1 MSETTP
7 GNDSK
12 TFVLRLWSETARSRR
27 TWRFSLE
34 DPLSRGRRCFGS
46 LRELVGFLSDLCRTD
61 DDDDGSPEAAAPK
74 LRRRVAALALAAL
87 LGCAEAR
94 AETPRLSLG
103 QAAGAPGGAVVLP
116 LVLASGDAL
125 PVGSLSLRVQVEPA
139 PAAESVT
146 FRRAGDWA
154 RRKAAFE
161 ARPQGDGG
169 FSWILSLSEPAAA
182 STDTLVGEVVVRL
195 ARGLPPGTQVTLL
208 LDPAVSGFGDAAGTR
223 FVSPGSGGLLL
234 ADGTVD
240 VVTRIEP
247 AQKR

>member
-1 MSETTP
+1 MSETAP

-12 TFVLRLWSETARSRR
+12 TFVLRLWTETAEGRA
-27 TWRFSLE
+27 WKFSLE
-34 DPLSRGRRCFGS
+34 DPLTRGRRRFGS
-46 LRELVGFLSDLCRTD
+46 LRELVGFLSGLCRTAGD
-61 DDDDGSPEAAAPK
+61 ADGSPEPAAPK
-74 LRRRVAALALAAL
+74 LRRRAAALALAAL
-87 LGCAEAR
+87 LGCAEVR
-94 AETPRLSLG
+94 AEAPRLSLG
-103 QAAGAPGGAVVLP
+103 QSAGAPGTAVVLP
-116 LVLASGDAL
+116 LVLASRDAL
-125 PVGSLSLRVQVEPA
+125 PVGSLSLRVRVEPA
-139 PAAESVT
+139 TAAESVT

-161 ARPQGDGG
+161 SRPQGEGG

-195 ARGLPPGTQVTLL
+195 ARGLAPGTQVTVL

-247 AQKR
+247 AEKR

>member
-1 MSETTP
+1 MGLLYALESIRTPVLDKIMSVITLLGGELFFMVIAVTVFWCV
-7 GNDSK
+7 SK
-12 TFVLRLWSETARSRR
+12 
-27 TWRFSLE
+27 
-34 DPLSRGRRCFGS
+34 
-46 LRELVGFLSDLCRTD
+46 REGYYLMIVGFFGTVINQFLKILCCVPRPRIKD
-61 DDDDGSPEAAAPK
+61 PEFNI
-74 LRRRVAALALAAL
+74 V
-87 LGCAEAR
+87 ESAR
-94 AETPRLSLG
+94 AEAPRLSLG

-139 PAAESVT
+139 AAAESVT

-195 ARGLPPGTQVTLL
+195 ARGLSPGTQVTLL

-247 AQKR
+247 AERR

>member
-1 MSETTP
+1 MNEKTP

-12 TFVLRLWSETARSRR
+12 TFVLRLWTETARSRR
-27 TWRFSLE
+27 SWRFSLE
-34 DPLSRGRRCFGS
+34 DPLSRGRRRFGS

-61 DDDDGSPEAAAPK
+61 DAAGSPEPAAPK
-74 LRRRVAALALAAL
+74 LRRRAAALALAAL

-94 AETPRLSLG
+94 AEAPRLSLG

-139 PAAESVT
+139 AAAESVT

-195 ARGLPPGTQVTLL
+195 ARGLSPGTQVTLL

-247 AQKR
+247 AERR